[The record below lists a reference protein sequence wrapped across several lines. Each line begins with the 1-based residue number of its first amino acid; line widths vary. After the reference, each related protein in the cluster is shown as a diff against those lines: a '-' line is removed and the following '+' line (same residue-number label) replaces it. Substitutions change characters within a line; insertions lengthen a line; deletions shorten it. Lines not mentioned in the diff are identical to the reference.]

1 MASAGGGVIPDRMH
15 LEEDELRQ
23 VAHYAASC
31 ARRALPVFEAARPDD
46 PRPHDAIVAAEAFA
60 AGKKRTAA
68 LRKAAWS
75 AYTAAREVEEAP
87 AASAAHAA
95 SHAAAAAFLHPLA
108 TPHQVKHVL
117 GAAVHQALAL
127 ELDVGNDTSVG
138 REHLG
143 WAASFASPTVRRVL
157 HRFPS
162 PRRGRSRFALLL
174 SALDAELR
182 R

>member
-1 MASAGGGVIPDRMH
+1 MH

-23 VAHYAASC
+23 VTLYAATC
-31 ARRALPVFEAARPDD
+31 ARRVLPVFEASHAAD
-46 PRPHDAIVAAEAFA
+46 PRPRDAIAAADAFA
-60 AGKKRTAA
+60 SGGKRTAA

-75 AYTAAREVEEAP
+75 AYTAAHEVPEAP
-87 AASAAHAA
+87 AANAAHAA

-127 ELDVGNDTSVG
+127 NDSGAG
-138 REHLG
+138 REPLD
-143 WAASFASPTVRRVL
+143 WAASHASQAVRSVL
-157 HRFPS
+157 RRFPS
-162 PRRGRSRFALLL
+162 PRRGRSRFSELLHD
-174 SALDAELR
+174 LDAELR